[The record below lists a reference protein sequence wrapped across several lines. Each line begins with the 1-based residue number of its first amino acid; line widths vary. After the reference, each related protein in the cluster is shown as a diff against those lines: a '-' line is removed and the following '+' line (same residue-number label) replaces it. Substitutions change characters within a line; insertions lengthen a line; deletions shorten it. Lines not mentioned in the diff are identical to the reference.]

1 MRKSA
6 MLGCA
11 LLEALGKVCM
21 NSSYWSD
28 RMIKARHYSSVSQ
41 RDSTAGNVNRNVED
55 CLAFV
60 IYGNLMDYN

>member
-1 MRKSA
+1 
-6 MLGCA
+6 
-11 LLEALGKVCM
+11 
-21 NSSYWSD
+21 
-28 RMIKARHYSSVSQ
+28 MIKARHYSSVSQ